1 MRICGQ
7 QFNSETIQRIQSTVE
22 QDPLISRGK
31 LSRQVC
37 EWLDWR
43 SPNGKFC
50 EVGCRKVLLEIDRR
64 GLIQLPKISK
74 ASYFQQGTSRE
85 PVEVEGV
92 AELNCS
98 LSELGNIEIIPVP
111 NRYSKLSSI
120 WNDLM
125 DRYHYLGRGPLCGA
139 QIRYLVKSEF
149 GWVGGL
155 SFSSASFRLK
165 DRDEWIGW
173 SEAARHENLQYV
185 ICNSRFL
192 IIPTVRVPN
201 LASHVLSQ
209 SINRLCDDWLERY
222 NYKPVLLE
230 TFIDPQRFAGTCYK
244 AANWLCVGETSGR
257 RACQRN
263 EQNGAGKKIYMYS
276 LESDWQSRLCREA
289 VIELGSK
296 PRPENPVDWVEEEFG
311 TVDFYDNRLQ
321 ERLYIITRDFFSQP
335 GTLIPQACNG
345 SIARAKASYRFF
357 SNKLVNMDM
366 LLKPHIESTAERIK
380 EHRVVLAVQD
390 TTSLNYTAHFNT
402 EGLGPIGT
410 AKDKSVGLILHDT
423 LAFTVDGTPLG
434 LLDVQ
439 CWARDPNDKGKKYLR
454 HDLPIEEKESIKWLN
469 SYRAVLVVQKLC
481 PDTTLVSV
489 GDREADIYELFYEAT
504 KDKESPEM
512 LVRAE
517 RTRNRKVDDEYLW
530 DKMFSE
536 PVSGYQEV
544 YIPGKGSR
552 KARTAKL
559 EIRFSQVTLKP
570 PKGKKLPPIELWA
583 VYAREIEYPPD
594 LKDPLEWML
603 LTTIKVSTFED
614 ATEKLEWY
622 TRRWGIEVYHR
633 TLKSGCRIEDR
644 RLNNADR
651 IESCLAIDMVIA
663 WRIFLLTMMG
673 RETPEVPCDIFLKE
687 EEWKVLYTY
696 VNKTTELP
704 ENPPTLQEAVR
715 MIASLGGFLGRK
727 SDKEPGTTTL
737 WRGLQRLDDMVQF
750 YRVLQGN
757 QRAGP

>member
-43 SPNGKFC
+43 SPNSKLC
-50 EVGCRKVLLEIDRR
+50 EVGCRKALLEIDRR

-74 ASYFQQGTSRE
+74 ANYFQQGTSRE
-85 PVEVEGV
+85 PMEVEGV

-98 LSELGNIEIIPVP
+98 LSESGNIEIIPVP
-111 NRYSKLSSI
+111 NRYSKLSSL

-125 DRYHYLGRGPLCGA
+125 DKYHYLGKGPLCGA

-165 DRDEWIGW
+165 DRDKWIGW

-257 RACQRN
+257 RASQRN
-263 EQNGAGKKIYMYS
+263 EQNGVGKKIYMYS
-276 LESDWQSRLCREA
+276 LESNWQSRLCREA
-289 VIELGSK
+289 IIELGSK
-296 PRPENPVDWVEEEFG
+296 PQPKNPVDWVEEEFG

-335 GTLIPQACNG
+335 GALIPQACNG

-357 SNKLVNMDM
+357 SNKQVNMDM

-380 EHRVVLAVQD
+380 EHRVVLAAQD

-402 EGLGPIGT
+402 EGLGPINT

-423 LAFTVDGTPLG
+423 LAFTVEGTPLG
-434 LLDVQ
+434 LLDAQ
-439 CWARDPNDKGKKYLR
+439 CWARDPDDKGKRYR
-454 HDLPIEEKESIKWLN
+454 RRDLPIEEKESIKWLN
-469 SYRAVLVVQKLC
+469 SYRAVLAVQKLC

-504 KDKESPEM
+504 KDKESPEL

-536 PVSGYQEV
+536 PASGYQEV

-570 PKGKKLPPIELWA
+570 PKGGCHSQKGKKLPPIDLWA

-673 RETPEVPCDIFLKE
+673 
-687 EEWKVLYTY
+687 
-696 VNKTTELP
+696 
-704 ENPPTLQEAVR
+704 
-715 MIASLGGFLGRK
+715 
-727 SDKEPGTTTL
+727 
-737 WRGLQRLDDMVQF
+737 
-750 YRVLQGN
+750 
-757 QRAGP
+757 